1 MRFQKCFNATTLLG
15 VWQFVEMFV
24 MLVFKSLD
32 CGFKCR
38 ECYVRSVVFLFY
50 DNRLL
55 NNSLSL
61 LLIVIGCCCVQMY
74 N

>member
-1 MRFQKCFNATTLLG
+1 MPQHCLAYGNLWKC
-15 VWQFVEMFV
+15 FV

-50 DNRLL
+50 DNILL